1 MTITA
6 KSENMRGFQEVSQQV
21 PHLRAKWPKAFP
33 AKSDEI
39 RPLASGIKQT
49 VMEAFGWTP
58 AYTRAVLKGWKLRAA
73 YCQAVLRHKKRINL
87 DGSTSDE
94 EVDDEARR
102 LARVRLDKLAANHP
116 KRAEQTQ
123 VSVVTEIIGDPP
135 IPAPATAA
143 IVDVAAKLKLEPAPP
158 AEAPKSGKLI
168 VAGSAAMA
176 AALKRRLANGPVTT
190 EVMTTVA
197 APAARGKRDRH
208 AVH

>member
-1 MTITA
+1 
-6 KSENMRGFQEVSQQV
+6 
-21 PHLRAKWPKAFP
+21 
-33 AKSDEI
+33 
-39 RPLASGIKQT
+39 
-49 VMEAFGWTP
+49 MEAFGWTP